1 VNANPRTRY
10 AAAVHRACVDGNL
23 PLVRRLFAE
32 ASGEV
37 FTLRG
42 LLAREDE
49 IVLGRVLAARY
60 LAGASLLALS
70 AEIGRSTQYVAKV
83 LRLAGVV
90 IRPPYRPVR
99 TSCPVN
105 LVELRRRYEAGAS
118 VAGLARQIHYCRES
132 TRKFLLMAGA
142 ELRTDPAGQHR
153 VVTRLAGATQP
164 DAWMA
169 RASPF
174 FSLPQSE
181 LRYPAAKTGPASDR
195 AGVSGGP
202 LRGGR

>member
-83 LRLAGVV
+83 
-90 IRPPYRPVR
+90 P
-99 TSCPVN
+99 
-105 LVELRRRYEAGAS
+105 
-118 VAGLARQIHYCRES
+118 
-132 TRKFLLMAGA
+132 
-142 ELRTDPAGQHR
+142 
-153 VVTRLAGATQP
+153 RLAGATQP